1 MKGLLINAIAV
12 AVEKVTAVIE
22 ERAAEKAARTEM
34 HDFCEKHGYHVT
46 PVMDA
51 HAIAFMEIVNRYK
64 IEGLT
69 VQIKYKTFQV
79 AIDRDGNRTRT
90 DWVATNK
97 TAALAV
103 ITVHS
108 GEVKF

>member
-1 MKGLLINAIAV
+1 MKGLLLNAIAA
-12 AVEKVTAVIE
+12 AVEQVTTAIE
-22 ERAAEKAARTEM
+22 ERAAVVKARTEM

-69 VQIKYKTFQV
+69 VQLKYKTFPV

>member
-1 MKGLLINAIAV
+1 MKGLLLNAIAA
-12 AVEKVTAVIE
+12 AVEQVTTAIE

-69 VQIKYKTFQV
+69 VQIKYRQFPVT
-79 AIDRDGNRTRT
+79 IDRDGNRTRT

>member
-69 VQIKYKTFQV
+69 VEIKYKTFPV